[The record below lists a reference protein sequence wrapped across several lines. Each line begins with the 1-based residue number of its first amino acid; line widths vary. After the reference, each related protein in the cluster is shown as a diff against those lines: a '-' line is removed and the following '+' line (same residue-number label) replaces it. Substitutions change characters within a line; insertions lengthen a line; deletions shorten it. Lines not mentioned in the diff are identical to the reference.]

1 MNKIIDSLLEYNR
14 GDWEETAEDIK
25 MLYQIAK
32 LKADD
37 IMFEWIDV
45 CEDNG
50 KCPEC
55 GSDMEYRTEL
65 EYRGEYWGE
74 PSYENMTYAKCPN
87 CGYED

>member
-1 MNKIIDSLLEYNR
+1 MNKIIDSLLEYNE

-37 IMFEWIDV
+37 IMFEWI
-45 CEDNG
+45 CICGENG

-55 GSDMEYRTEL
+55 GSDMEYRTER
-65 EYRGEYWGE
+65 EDGGEYWGI
-74 PSYENMTYAKCPN
+74 PSYEDVVYTKCPN

>member
-1 MNKIIDSLLEYNR
+1 MVIDYHDYKNKLLLKRKRY
-14 GDWEETAEDIK
+14 IK
-25 MLYQIAK
+25 NKRLDFLYEK
-32 LKADD
+32 L
-37 IMFEWIDV
+37 FEWIDV

-55 GSDMEYRTEL
+55 GADIEYRTEL